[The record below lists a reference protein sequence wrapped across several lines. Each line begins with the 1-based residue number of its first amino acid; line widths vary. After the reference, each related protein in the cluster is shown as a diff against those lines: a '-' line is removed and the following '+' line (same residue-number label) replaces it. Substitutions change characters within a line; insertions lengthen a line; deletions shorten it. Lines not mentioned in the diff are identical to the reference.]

1 MQLPSLPTLEDAG
14 SRGGWIQ
21 CPCAFSSRYWPS
33 SFGDKCSSS
42 LSHQQDMQMAGV
54 VVGQSQTVM
63 AAVRVLERQQG
74 SAVGAALQNGGA
86 AAPVGADSD

>member
-1 MQLPSLPTLEDAG
+1 
-14 SRGGWIQ
+14 
-21 CPCAFSSRYWPS
+21 
-33 SFGDKCSSS
+33 
-42 LSHQQDMQMAGV
+42 MAGV

-74 SAVGAALQNGGA
+74 SAVGAALQNEGA

>member
-1 MQLPSLPTLEDAG
+1 
-14 SRGGWIQ
+14 
-21 CPCAFSSRYWPS
+21 
-33 SFGDKCSSS
+33 
-42 LSHQQDMQMAGV
+42 MQMAGV

-63 AAVRVLERQQG
+63 AAVRVLGRQQG